1 MIDADRMLVMN
12 KGYCMQYDHPYRLL
26 VDNDGDESI
35 TATSGIFAD
44 MVRSTGEVASKE
56 LFEIA
61 KGKYH

>member
-1 MIDADRMLVMN
+1 
-12 KGYCMQYDHPYRLL
+12 MQYDHPYRLL

-61 KGKYH
+61 KSKYH